1 MRTVYLGTS
10 EYAAAVLRRLHD
22 SPHRPTLVVSRP
34 DSPQGRGR
42 RLTPPPTVV
51 VARELGL
58 EVIQP
63 ERVNE
68 DDVRTRIRA
77 DEPERL
83 IVCAYGALIR
93 EPLLSEHRILNVH
106 PSLLPRWRGAA
117 PIERAILAG
126 DAETGVCI
134 MVLTEGLDS
143 GPVCLS
149 RTVPIGS
156 EEDYGGLVS
165 KLESIGGELLIEAL
179 DAEAAGA
186 DPARCAAQDDAAA
199 TYAEKL
205 TPEDR
210 RLDPSESAVKLDLRV
225 RALNPHVG
233 AYVELA
239 DGTRL
244 VVGRARAV
252 ALADVLPDGAA
263 TDGPTTAGE
272 DSAIPGALLLHD
284 KRPLLVCADGAL
296 ELITVK
302 PAGKRMMAA
311 EDYVRGLRR

>member
-10 EYAAAVLRRLHD
+10 AYAATVLRLLYV
-22 SPHRPTLVVSRP
+22 SPHRPTLVLSRP

-42 RLTPPPTVV
+42 KLTPPPTVV
-51 VARELGL
+51 AARELGL
-58 EVIQP
+58 EVFQP

-68 DDVRTRIRA
+68 DDVRTRIA
-77 DEPERL
+77 AEQPERL

-93 EPLLSEHRILNVH
+93 EPLLSDHRILNVH

-143 GPVCLS
+143 GPVCLT
-149 RTVPIGS
+149 RAVPIGP
-156 EEDYGGLVS
+156 EEDHAELSS
-165 KLESIGGELLIEAL
+165 KLEQVGGELLIEAL

-186 DPARCAAQDDAAA
+186 DPARCVEQDDAAA

-205 TPEDR
+205 TAEDR
-210 RLDPSESAVKLDLRV
+210 RLDPLQPAVKLELRV

-233 AYVELA
+233 AYVELD
-239 DGTRL
+239 DGSRL

-252 ALADVLPDGAA
+252 AH
-263 TDGPTTAGE
+263 
-272 DSAIPGALLLHD
+272 DSAGTPGALLLD
-284 KRPLLVCADGAL
+284 GKRPLLVCADGSL

-302 PAGKRMMAA
+302 PPGKRMMPA
-311 EDYVRGLRR
+311 EDYLRGLRR

>member
-10 EYAAAVLRRLHD
+10 EYAAAVLRLLHD

-42 RLTPPPTVV
+42 KLTPPPTVTA
-51 VARELGL
+51 ARDLGL
-58 EVIQP
+58 AVFQP

-68 DDVRTRIRA
+68 DEVRARIQA
-77 DEPERL
+77 EAPERL

-93 EPLLSEHRILNVH
+93 EPLLAEHRILNVH

-126 DAETGVCI
+126 DTETGVCI

-143 GPVCLS
+143 GPVCLT
-149 RTVPIGS
+149 RTVPIGP
-156 EEDYGGLVS
+156 EEDYGRLAS
-165 KLESIGGELLIEAL
+165 KLELIGGELLIEAL

-186 DPARCAAQDDAAA
+186 DPARCTAQDDTAA

-205 TPEDR
+205 TADDR
-210 RLDPSESAVKLDLRV
+210 RLDPSGAAVKLDLRV

-233 AYVELA
+233 AYVELV

-244 VVGRARAV
+244 VVGSARVVRLAE
-252 ALADVLPDGAA
+252 ALVDAATPGDGAA
-263 TDGPTTAGE
+263 LPGTLLVDG
-272 DSAIPGALLLHD
+272 

-302 PAGKRMMAA
+302 PPGKRMMAA
-311 EDYVRGLRR
+311 EDYLRGVRR

>member
-10 EYAAAVLRRLHD
+10 AYAASVLRLLYE

-42 RLTPPPTVV
+42 KLTPPPTVV
-51 VARELGL
+51 AARELGL
-58 EVIQP
+58 EVFQP
-63 ERVNE
+63 ERVND
-68 DDVRTRIRA
+68 DDVRARITAERA
-77 DEPERL
+77 ERL

-93 EPLLSEHRILNVH
+93 EPLLSDHRILNVH

-143 GPVCLS
+143 GPVCLTQ
-149 RTVPIGS
+149 TVPIGP
-156 EEDYGGLVS
+156 EEDYAELAS
-165 KLESIGGELLIEAL
+165 KLEQVGGKLLIAAL

-186 DPARCAAQDDAAA
+186 DPARCVEQDDAAA

-205 TPEDR
+205 TAEDR
-210 RLDPSESAVKLDLRV
+210 RLDPLEPAVKLDLRV

-233 AYVELA
+233 AYVELS
-239 DGTRL
+239 DGSRL
-244 VVGRARAV
+244 VVGRAKAV
-252 ALADVLPDGAA
+252 AHDGVR
-263 TDGPTTAGE
+263 T
-272 DSAIPGALLLHD
+272 PGTLLLD
-284 KRPLLVCADGAL
+284 GKRPLLVCAEGVL
-296 ELITVK
+296 ELIAVK
-302 PAGKRMMAA
+302 PPGKRMMPA
-311 EDYVRGLRR
+311 EDYLRGLRR